1 MKSIEQRIEAICKLD
16 LIGRAIAEAVA
27 HNLAGPL
34 LRRSALTKKIPTV
47 SLHKILSNLTFV
59 KATSPPSLRI
69 LRKSMGRCFRSGLR
83 FPIP

>member
-47 SLHKILSNLTFV
+47 SLHKILFNSHIREGNIPALF
-59 KATSPPSLRI
+59 AD

-83 FPIP
+83 FPSP